1 MSYTRPMIKD
11 AILGRLREQEVELR
25 RLGVE
30 SLSLFGSV
38 ARDEERDASDIDIA
52 VKLDP
57 ALMPRG
63 FAYFGFL
70 ADLEERLK
78 KALGRHVDVIPEPA
92 KKPALQREIDRDRVI
107 AF

>member
-1 MSYTRPMIKD
+1 MIRN
-11 AILGRLREQEVELR
+11 AILGRLREHEAEPR
-25 RLGVE
+25 GLGNE

-38 ARDEERDASDIDIA
+38 ARDEESEASDIDIA

-63 FAYFGFL
+63 LAYFGFL
-70 ADLEERLK
+70 ADLEERLRK
-78 KALGRHVDVIPEPA
+78 TLGRHVDVIPEPA
-92 KKPALQREIDRDRVI
+92 KKAALQREIDRDRIV

>member
-1 MSYTRPMIKD
+1 MIRQ
-11 AILGRLREQEVELR
+11 AILSRLRDHETELR
-25 RLGVE
+25 KLGVE

-38 ARDEERDASDIDIA
+38 ARDEENEASDIDVA

-57 ALMPRG
+57 VRMPRG

-92 KKPALQREIDRDRVI
+92 KRAALQQEIDRDRVV